1 MRNYIWQIF
10 RKFMVPDFKIKS
22 VKINSKK
29 LEFRKIFY
37 ISRILTVENGV
48 SAWAHNSLKIRQH
61 FVRSLIDFS
70 GDWCSDQCQ

>member
-1 MRNYIWQIF
+1 
-10 RKFMVPDFKIKS
+10 MVPNIKIKT

-29 LEFRKIFY
+29 SEFRKIFY

-61 FVRSLIDFS
+61 FVRSLHRFVQL
-70 GDWCSDQCQ
+70 GWL

>member
-1 MRNYIWQIF
+1 
-10 RKFMVPDFKIKS
+10 MVPNIKIKT

-29 LEFRKIFY
+29 SEFRKNFY

-61 FVRSLIDFS
+61 FVRSLAEWQKFSKIFLTIDNFHHKTS
-70 GDWCSDQCQ
+70 F